1 MALSL
6 NNTYQSANLTQTS
19 YTLGGYGAI
28 PNSNITLNLNGSN
41 GSNYSDFSISAS
53 PYSSSSGL
61 VKLSGENAD
70 IDINGVSL
78 KRTLEGIQQR
88 LALLE
93 PNPALEKE
101 WAELKR
107 LGDEYRALEQEIK
120 DRMKTWDI
128 LKKE

>member
-1 MALSL
+1 MTVALP
-6 NNTYQSANLTQTS
+6 NNTYQVTANGTQTS
-19 YTLGGYGAI
+19 YTLSGYGAV
-28 PNSNITLNLNGSN
+28 PANNITLNLNGS
-41 GSNYSDFSISAS
+41 SYSDFSVAS
-53 PYSSSSGL
+53 STMSQSGI
-61 VKLSGENAD
+61 VKLSGDNAD

-78 KRTLEGIQQR
+78 KSTLAGIQQR

-101 WAELKR
+101 WEELKR
-107 LGDEYRALEQEIK
+107 LGDEYRALEKEIK